1 MTPQQIALVQ
11 QSFSKVAPI
20 SEAAAVLFYDRL
32 FDVAPS
38 VRAMFPEDMTEQRK
52 KLMGMLA
59 AVVSGLSNLETI
71 LPAASALAKRH
82 VAYGAK
88 AEHYPVVG
96 ATLLWT
102 LEKGLGEA
110 WTPELATAW
119 TDAYGVLSGYMIS
132 KPTAR
137 RRRPPNRRCLVSEPL
152 VIVGNGMA
160 AARLVD
166 ELAKTALGRYAV
178 AVIGEEPRLAYNRV
192 LLSSVLAGE
201 TGSHEIELRPADWW
215 RHRGVTVRYGYRV
228 TEIDTGRR
236 ELKIAGEESME
247 YSKLVLAT
255 GSTPLR
261 LNVPGAD
268 LAGVHT
274 FRDTRDVD
282 LLLTLAAAKK
292 RVVVVGGGL
301 LGLEAAYGLAK
312 AGAPVTLLHLMDRLM
327 ERQLDGPAADLL
339 KTLVE
344 RKGIR
349 ILLNASTA
357 RIHGERHVEAVE
369 LADGSRIEADAVI
382 FAAGIR
388 PNIALAK
395 EAGIAVNR
403 GIVVNDEM
411 QTASPDIYALG
422 ECAEHRGTCYG
433 LVEPAYEQ
441 ARVLARH
448 LGGRPAAY
456 QGSVVSTNLK
466 VSGVSVFSAGDF
478 MGGEGSESLVLTDRR
493 RGTYKKLVIADGCLT
508 GAVLIGDT
516 ADALWY
522 LELIRTREKIA
533 GIRADMMFGRA
544 LALPSKAA

>member
-1 MTPQQIALVQ
+1 M
-11 QSFSKVAPI
+11 
-20 SEAAAVLFYDRL
+20 
-32 FDVAPS
+32 
-38 VRAMFPEDMTEQRK
+38 
-52 KLMGMLA
+52 
-59 AVVSGLSNLETI
+59 
-71 LPAASALAKRH
+71 
-82 VAYGAK
+82 
-88 AEHYPVVG
+88 
-96 ATLLWT
+96 
-102 LEKGLGEA
+102 
-110 WTPELATAW
+110 
-119 TDAYGVLSGYMIS
+119 
-132 KPTAR
+132 
-137 RRRPPNRRCLVSEPL
+137 SEPL

-228 TEIDTGRR
+228 SEIDTGRR
-236 ELKIAGEESME
+236 ELKIEGEESME
-247 YSKLVLAT
+247 YSKLVLAV

-327 ERQLDGPAADLL
+327 ERQLDAPAADLL

-357 RIHGERHVEAVE
+357 RIHGEGHVEGVE

-388 PNIALAK
+388 PNITLAK
-395 EAGIAVNR
+395 DAGIAVNR

-448 LGGRPAAY
+448 LAGRPGAY

-478 MGGEGSESLVLTDRR
+478 VGGEGSESLVLTDRR
-493 RGTYKKLVIADGCLT
+493 RGTYKKLVVAEGRLT
-508 GAVLIGDT
+508 GALLIGDT
-516 ADALWY
+516 VDALWY
-522 LELIRTREKIA
+522 LELIRNREKVA
-533 GIRADMMFGRA
+533 AIRTDMMFGRA
-544 LALPSKAA
+544 LAGPSKAA

>member
-1 MTPQQIALVQ
+1 M
-11 QSFSKVAPI
+11 
-20 SEAAAVLFYDRL
+20 
-32 FDVAPS
+32 
-38 VRAMFPEDMTEQRK
+38 
-52 KLMGMLA
+52 
-59 AVVSGLSNLETI
+59 
-71 LPAASALAKRH
+71 
-82 VAYGAK
+82 
-88 AEHYPVVG
+88 
-96 ATLLWT
+96 
-102 LEKGLGEA
+102 
-110 WTPELATAW
+110 
-119 TDAYGVLSGYMIS
+119 
-132 KPTAR
+132 
-137 RRRPPNRRCLVSEPL
+137 SEPL

-247 YSKLVLAT
+247 YSKLVLAV

-312 AGAPVTLLHLMDRLM
+312 AGAPVTLLHLIDRLM

-478 MGGEGSESLVLTDRR
+478 MGGEGSESLVLSDRR

-522 LELIRTREKIA
+522 LELIRTCEKIA
-533 GIRADMMFGRA
+533 AIRADMVFGRA
-544 LALPSKAA
+544 LACPSKAA

>member
-1 MTPQQIALVQ
+1 M
-11 QSFSKVAPI
+11 
-20 SEAAAVLFYDRL
+20 
-32 FDVAPS
+32 
-38 VRAMFPEDMTEQRK
+38 
-52 KLMGMLA
+52 
-59 AVVSGLSNLETI
+59 
-71 LPAASALAKRH
+71 
-82 VAYGAK
+82 
-88 AEHYPVVG
+88 
-96 ATLLWT
+96 
-102 LEKGLGEA
+102 
-110 WTPELATAW
+110 
-119 TDAYGVLSGYMIS
+119 
-132 KPTAR
+132 
-137 RRRPPNRRCLVSEPL
+137 SEPL

-166 ELAKTALGRYAV
+166 ELAKTSLGRYAV

-236 ELKIAGEESME
+236 ELKIEGEESME
-247 YSKLVLAT
+247 YSKLVIAT

-261 LNVPGAD
+261 LNLPGAD

-327 ERQLDGPAADLL
+327 ERQLDGPAAGLL

-357 RIHGERHVEAVE
+357 RIHGDGHVEAVE

-382 FAAGIR
+382 FAAGIK
-388 PNIALAK
+388 PNVALAK

-403 GIVVNDEM
+403 GVVVNDLM
-411 QTASPDIYALG
+411 QTSSPDIFALG

-448 LGGRPAAY
+448 LAGKPAAY

-493 RGTYKKLVIADGCLT
+493 RGTYKKLVIADGRLT

-516 ADALWY
+516 VDALWY
-522 LELIRTREKIA
+522 LELIRNRDKVA
-533 GIRADMMFGRA
+533 AIRTDMMFGRA

>member
-1 MTPQQIALVQ
+1 M
-11 QSFSKVAPI
+11 
-20 SEAAAVLFYDRL
+20 
-32 FDVAPS
+32 
-38 VRAMFPEDMTEQRK
+38 
-52 KLMGMLA
+52 
-59 AVVSGLSNLETI
+59 
-71 LPAASALAKRH
+71 
-82 VAYGAK
+82 
-88 AEHYPVVG
+88 
-96 ATLLWT
+96 
-102 LEKGLGEA
+102 
-110 WTPELATAW
+110 
-119 TDAYGVLSGYMIS
+119 
-132 KPTAR
+132 
-137 RRRPPNRRCLVSEPL
+137 SEPL

-282 LLLTLAAAKK
+282 LLLSLAAAKK

-357 RIHGERHVEAVE
+357 RIHGDGHVEAVE

-382 FAAGIR
+382 LAAGIR

-395 EAGIAVNR
+395 EAGISVNR

-448 LGGRPAAY
+448 LAGRPAAY

-478 MGGEGSESLVLTDRR
+478 IGADGSESLVLTDRR
-493 RGTYKKLVIADGCLT
+493 RGTYKKLVITEGRLT

-516 ADALWY
+516 VDALWY
-522 LELIRTREKIA
+522 LELIRNREKVA
-533 GIRADMMFGRA
+533 AFRADMMFGRV
-544 LALPSKAA
+544 LARPSKAA